1 MCCDHQCSNDVHFSP
16 LMIVGARDIKF
27 FQMEIQFVL
36 IAFASLKLQNI
47 TTY

>member
-27 FQMEIQFVL
+27 LQFVL

-47 TTY
+47 TIY